1 MGDRLVREPAD
12 TGTWLGEFTRLRQG
26 KAPKN

>member
-12 TGTWLGEFTRLRQG
+12 TGTWLEEFTRLRLG